1 MAEEVKK
8 TSEPKVVSAKK
19 TVTMEDVKFNEAN
32 KTKAILA
39 CFGFIGLIMLLI
51 EKDDQFVRYMG
62 AQYTIL
68 AAICMVLGFIPIL
81 GIIIYLAEFVL
92 VIIGAVKA
100 SKGVRFELPL
110 IKDWALKLINAI

>member
-1 MAEEVKK
+1 MAEETQK
-8 TSEPKVVSAKK
+8 SSPKVVAAKK
-19 TVTMEDVKFNEAN
+19 TVTMDDVKFNEAN

-62 AQYTIL
+62 AQFTIL
-68 AAICMVLGFIPIL
+68 AAICMVLGFIPFLNIV
-81 GIIIYLAEFVL
+81 IYLGEFVL
-92 VIIGAVKA
+92 VIIGAIKA
-100 SKGVRFELPL
+100 SKGERFELPL